1 MLGAIIIAVVIVV
14 AIPVGVL
21 MTSAV
26 IAGFLGGT
34 LRSDAAARHADS
46 ELLELNR

>member
-1 MLGAIIIAVVIVV
+1 MLGAILMAVVIVV
-14 AIPVGVL
+14 AIPVGVM

-26 IAGFLGGT
+26 IAAALGGT
-34 LRSDAAARHADS
+34 LRSDGAARHADS